1 MKEHSFQICVPSLPH
16 HSHTSPGQCDPTQEG
31 GLRVMSKFPPRAVP
45 CLPTLLRCLCKP
57 CPWTNLLKR
66 FHTHPA
72 WYFLY
77 HSDGTTRSQGSKSQR
92 LLFFRSE
99 IRSGGERWEMLASCA
114 FCSSRHNT
122 QSLGLFLQDLSS
134 RSRNMSCGHRRASPK
149 QGHLTFCPE

>member
-1 MKEHSFQICVPSLPH
+1 MSPCCPMTYTQALVRVIPH
-16 HSHTSPGQCDPTQEG
+16 RQW

-77 HSDGTTRSQGSKSQR
+77 HPDGTTRSQGSKSQW

-99 IRSGGERWEMLASCA
+99 IRSGGERWEMLASCP

-122 QSLGLFLQDLSS
+122 QSLGLFLQGLSS

-149 QGHLTFCPE
+149 QGHLTFCSE